1 MFSISEK
8 PRPTQSHHTP
18 HSKKITTKAPTK
30 ETPNTLHHTTKTLKP
45 APIPSKTTQ
54 NTPQKRHFQTQ
65 SEKYFENNFQKP
77 CKIHVYNLP
86 LHHRTEQRT
95 TFTTAPP
102 QKTETAMK
110 QQEAL
115 ITVTRRWRNYND
127 EKLVKIISEKPII
140 IRSNLM
146 PHETE
151 VENTDDPSRPALPA
165 ILYGMALHRTCEG
178 LLMVPGWQNGGLRQT
193 IGQVAASP
201 SLRPMS
207 LIVVRYGNVAGWYT
221 ADTLHRATDE
231 DCPTLHRRGTR
242 GNFDADILL
251 ITDSR
256 GRTSLTIVNRD
267 IPFALA
273 EAEHPF
279 I

>member
-1 MFSISEK
+1 
-8 PRPTQSHHTP
+8 
-18 HSKKITTKAPTK
+18 
-30 ETPNTLHHTTKTLKP
+30 
-45 APIPSKTTQ
+45 
-54 NTPQKRHFQTQ
+54 
-65 SEKYFENNFQKP
+65 
-77 CKIHVYNLP
+77 
-86 LHHRTEQRT
+86 
-95 TFTTAPP
+95 
-102 QKTETAMK
+102 MK

-165 ILYGMALHRTCEG
+165 TLYGMAIHRTCEG

-242 GNFDADILL
+242 GNCAADTLL
-251 ITDSR
+251 ITDGR
-256 GRTSLTIVNRD
+256 GRTSLTVVNRD

>member
-1 MFSISEK
+1 
-8 PRPTQSHHTP
+8 
-18 HSKKITTKAPTK
+18 
-30 ETPNTLHHTTKTLKP
+30 
-45 APIPSKTTQ
+45 
-54 NTPQKRHFQTQ
+54 
-65 SEKYFENNFQKP
+65 
-77 CKIHVYNLP
+77 
-86 LHHRTEQRT
+86 
-95 TFTTAPP
+95 
-102 QKTETAMK
+102 MK

-115 ITVTRRWRNYND
+115 TTVTPPCRNYND

-151 VENTDDPSRPALPA
+151 VENTDDPKHPVLPA
-165 ILYGMALHRTCEG
+165 TLYGMALHRTCEG

-221 ADTLHRATDE
+221 ADTFHRAADE
-231 DCPTLHRRGTR
+231 DSPTLHRRGTR
-242 GNFDADILL
+242 GNFDADLLL
-251 ITDSR
+251 ITDKR
-256 GRTSLTIVNRD
+256 GRTSLTVVNRD